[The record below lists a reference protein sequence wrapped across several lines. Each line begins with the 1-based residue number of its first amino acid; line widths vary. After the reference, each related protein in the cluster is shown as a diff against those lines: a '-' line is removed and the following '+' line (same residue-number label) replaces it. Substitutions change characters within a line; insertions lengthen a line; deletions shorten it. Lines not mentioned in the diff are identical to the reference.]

1 MVAAILLL
9 PSHIYIDWTRKTL
22 PLPSYLYAN
31 MSTTKASYFTPVPR
45 IRITRLVYMTD
56 RIFVSCELESLEG
69 GERGLF
75 QRGT

>member
-9 PSHIYIDWTRKTL
+9 PSHTYMDWTRKTL
-22 PLPSYLYAN
+22 PLPSNLYTN
-31 MSTTKASYFTPVPR
+31 MSTTKASYFTPPPR

-56 RIFVSCELESLEG
+56 RIFVSYELESLEG